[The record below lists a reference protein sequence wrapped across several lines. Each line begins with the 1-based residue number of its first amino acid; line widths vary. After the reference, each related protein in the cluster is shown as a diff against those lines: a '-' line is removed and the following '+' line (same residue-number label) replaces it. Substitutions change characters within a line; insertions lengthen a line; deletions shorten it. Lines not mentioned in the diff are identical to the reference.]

1 MVNFCKGSMS
11 QLKRAKRWFWYL
23 VGAKKNNERNA
34 VADKGG
40 AEPYELANSIRTQQ
54 QYIGQL

>member
-1 MVNFCKGSMS
+1 MS